1 MTIGHDV
8 TIWGAPQNILEVNL
22 QLEVIRLVLNLVLV
36 QSSQVVDTAP
46 SQTFRGAK
54 ALAAQAKEKHQ
65 REASQCGPQGLGQ
78 WLEVHG
84 LDPFEAAKP
93 LSLACYKEVRAAQ
106 TDLSEAS
113 A

>member
-1 MTIGHDV
+1 M
-8 TIWGAPQNILEVNL
+8 
-22 QLEVIRLVLNLVLV
+22 
-36 QSSQVVDTAP
+36 DTAP

-93 LSLACYKEVRAAQ
+93 RLLQGSQ
-106 TDLSEAS
+106 SGTDRPL
-113 A
+113 